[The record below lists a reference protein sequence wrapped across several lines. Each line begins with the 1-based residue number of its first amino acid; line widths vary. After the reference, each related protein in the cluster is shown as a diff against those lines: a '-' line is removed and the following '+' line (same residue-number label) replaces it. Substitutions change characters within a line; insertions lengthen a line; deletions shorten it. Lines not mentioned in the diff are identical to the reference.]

1 MYPIEFQDNA
11 KISFHP
17 EAQNRLGYC
26 LALNDQET
34 CGVLD
39 QEPVPIHLI
48 EFLPHCQDGVVAI
61 EIAAHSG
68 DRGSFYIFSVDG
80 DLFYERAAAQ
90 EAAQAV
96 DTLCSLDRYMWEDQP
111 PEEDLGI
118 DPQQS
123 LIEPDTYFFEE
134 TMLVLSPCGND
145 CNDTHMLFYAD
156 AIDESDSIVG
166 VELSVAL
173 NETVGFSY
181 CLTYFED
188 RHCGESPLTWSFV
201 KGGHMTFP
209 CSAHSEGYL
218 IEAPRTEYINGEAQD
233 LPSIWLA
240 YANGEIALTEGETP
254 EALGSMFVCSDE

>member
-1 MYPIEFQDNA
+1 MPRDLAAPPLDQVRNA
-11 KISFHP
+11 V
-17 EAQNRLGYC
+17 AVV
-26 LALNDQET
+26 LALCISQVACTKPSSSPDHE
-34 CGVLD
+34 LH
-39 QEPVPIHLI
+39 ESMII
-48 EFLPHCQDGVVAI
+48 E
-61 EIAAHSG
+61 SG
-68 DRGSFYIFSVDG
+68 CIS
-80 DLFYERAAAQ
+80 
-90 EAAQAV
+90 
-96 DTLCSLDRYMWEDQP
+96 
-111 PEEDLGI
+111 
-118 DPQQS
+118 
-123 LIEPDTYFFEE
+123 
-134 TMLVLSPCGND
+134 D

-156 AIDESDSIVG
+156 NIDESDSIVG